1 MKNLNLYQ
9 QIILLT
15 LAFFVLVFFMAIFH
29 ENGILKIHNFE
40 KKMIE
45 FNVNNITLK
54 KTNQKLRFE
63 IEALKSDPLS
73 IEVLAREKLN
83 MVRPGETVYQIVPLE
98 KIFTS
103 PRKLDSLTFHGKH

>member
-15 LAFFVLVFFMAIFH
+15 LTFFILVVVMAVFH
-29 ENGILKIHNFE
+29 ENGILTVHEFE

-45 FNVNNITLK
+45 FDVSNKTLK
-54 KTNQKLRFE
+54 QTNQKLRFE

-83 MVRPGETVYQIVPLE
+83 MVRPGETIYKIVPLE
-98 KIFTS
+98 KNLFF
-103 PRKLDSLTFHGKH
+103 PAEN

>member
-15 LAFFVLVFFMAIFH
+15 LTFFILVVFMAIFH
-29 ENGILKIHNFE
+29 ENGILTVHEFE

-45 FNVNNITLK
+45 FDVNNKTLK

-63 IEALKSDPLS
+63 VEALKSDPLS

-98 KIFTS
+98 KNFFFPTEN
-103 PRKLDSLTFHGKH
+103 

>member
-15 LAFFVLVFFMAIFH
+15 LTFFVLVVFMAIFH
-29 ENGILKIHNFE
+29 ENGILTIHEFE
-40 KKMIE
+40 KKMIK

-54 KTNQKLRFE
+54 KTNQNLRFE

-73 IEVLAREKLN
+73 IEIIAREKLN
-83 MVRPGETVYQIVPLE
+83 MVLPGETVYQMVPLE
-98 KIFTS
+98 KLFTS
-103 PRKLDSLTFHGKH
+103 PPKTR

>member
-15 LAFFVLVFFMAIFH
+15 LTFFVLVVFMAVFH
-29 ENGILKIHNFE
+29 ENGILTIHEFE

-54 KTNQKLRFE
+54 KTNQNLRFE

-73 IEVLAREKLN
+73 IEILAREKLN

-98 KIFTS
+98 KFFTS
-103 PRKLDSLTFHGKH
+103 PSKTR

>member
-9 QIILLT
+9 QTILLT
-15 LAFFVLVFFMAIFH
+15 LAFFVLVVFMVIFH
-29 ENGILKIHNFE
+29 ENGILTIHEFE
-40 KKMIE
+40 KKMIQ

-73 IEVLAREKLN
+73 IEILAREKLN

-103 PRKLDSLTFHGKH
+103 RPKTR